1 MATTKDALF
10 NDINTQQD
18 QSSSGNSTGQR
29 DEVLS
34 FYLAE
39 EEYAIDILRVQEI
52 RGWGNVTRIPRMPD
66 YVKGVLNLRG
76 SVVPVIDLRLRFGL
90 ESIEYGPTTVIII
103 VTIYTNQK
111 KRDMGVVVDAVSDV
125 YALSSDEIKPPPE
138 FGGNVDGCF
147 LKGLITKEE
156 QMIIVLDIDRILN
169 SGELALIQD
178 MPNQQQTS

>member
-10 NDINTQQD
+10 SDLNSQQESHTSANPAE
-18 QSSSGNSTGQR
+18 QH

-90 ESIEYGPTTVIII
+90 QPIEYGPTTVIII
-103 VTIYTNQK
+103 VTIYANQK

-125 YALSSDEIKPPPE
+125 YSLSSDEIKPPPE

-169 SGELALIQD
+169 SGELAVIHDLPDQ
-178 MPNQQQTS
+178 